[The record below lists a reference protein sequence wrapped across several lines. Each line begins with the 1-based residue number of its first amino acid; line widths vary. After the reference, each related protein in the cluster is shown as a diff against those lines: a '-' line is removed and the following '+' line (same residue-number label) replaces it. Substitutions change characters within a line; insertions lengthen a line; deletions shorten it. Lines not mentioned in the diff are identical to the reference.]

1 MPQLV
6 DVGDPLKA
14 VTADEDGHNDETD
27 LGELE
32 LLLPLGPGPA
42 GQTPGLL
49 LLLNLFEI

>member
-6 DVGDPLKA
+6 DVGDPLEA
-14 VTADEDGHNDETD
+14 VAADEDGHNDETD